1 MTASIIFPPAL
12 VMVFGALLVT
22 LLRGR
27 ALKAAAV
34 AVPLVGLLLLWLA
47 PTGSFGHFSFIGLDL
62 VVTRIDP
69 LSRIFGYVFHLVA
82 LLGILF
88 SFHHTERSH
97 YAVALLYA
105 GAAQGVV
112 FAGDLFTL
120 FLFWETLTI
129 AATFLI
135 VARGT
140 PQARAAAVRYLLV
153 HVAGGLCLLT
163 GIILHYSA
171 TGSLA
176 FSAMDLAAPGALLIF
191 LGFGL
196 NCAWPLLHAWLVD
209 AYPEASVAGTVFL
222 SAFTTKSAV
231 YVLARAFAGTEQLIW
246 IGTAMAA
253 FPVFYALLENDLRRV
268 LSYSLISQVGY
279 MVVGIGIGTDR
290 AINGA
295 VCHAY
300 AHILY
305 KSLLFMAMGAVL
317 YRTGKSKASD
327 LGGLYRSMPWTAV
340 CCAVGSAAISAFPLF
355 SGFVTKSMIMDE
367 VAHGQLQVV
376 WLVLMAA
383 SAGTFFYAGIK
394 VPYRAFFGR
403 DAGLRPQEAPPHML
417 LAMAATA
424 FMCVFLG
431 IYPQF
436 LYGIMPYPETYHL
449 YTAPHVLSKLQLLC
463 FTGLGFLLLRR
474 WGLYPFE
481 KPSVNLDVDWFYR
494 RGGRLFYGL
503 TDRLFSG
510 LNAWGERNFANRL
523 PTLLARFFVEP
534 GGHFQLGGARLIAR
548 LTGAGAVRAEVEN
561 NILQR
566 SRLGIYPVGVGVLLA
581 VLFLSLMSLLFF
593 VG

>member
-1 MTASIIFPPAL
+1 
-12 VMVFGALLVT
+12 MVFGALLVT

-69 LSRIFGYVFHLVA
+69 LSRIFGYVFYLVA

-88 SFHHTERSH
+88 SFHHSERSH

-163 GIILHYSA
+163 GIIVHYSA

-196 NCAWPLLHAWLVD
+196 NCAWPLLHTWLVD
-209 AYPEASVAGTVFL
+209 AYPEASVASTVFL

-279 MVVGIGIGTDR
+279 MVVAIGIGTDR

-340 CCAVGSAAISAFPLF
+340 CCLIGSAAISAFPLF

-367 VAHGQLQVV
+367 VAHDHLQWV
-376 WLVLMAA
+376 WLVLTAA

-431 IYPQF
+431 VYPQF
-436 LYGIMPYPETYHL
+436 LYGIMPYPETYDL
-449 YTAPHVLSKLQLLC
+449 YTAPHVLSKLQLLG

-494 RGGRLFYGL
+494 RGARLAYGL
-503 TDRLFSG
+503 TEWLFNG

-523 PTLLARFFVEP
+523 PTLLAKFFMEP

-548 LTGAGAVRAEVEN
+548 LNGAEAIQAEVEN
-561 NILQR
+561 SILQR
-566 SRLGIYPVGVGVLLA
+566 SRLGTYPVGVGVLLA

>member
-1 MTASIIFPPAL
+1 MTVSVVFPPAL
-12 VMVFGALLVT
+12 VLVCGALLVT
-22 LLRGR
+22 VLRGR

-34 AVPLVGLLLLWLA
+34 AVPLLGLLLLWLA
-47 PTGSFGHFSFIGLDL
+47 PEGSFGQFSFIGLDL

-69 LSRIFGYVFHLVA
+69 LSRIFGYVFYLAA
-82 LLGILF
+82 LLGMVY

-120 FLFWETLTI
+120 FVFWETLTI

-135 VARGT
+135 VARRT
-140 PQARAAAVRYLLV
+140 RQARQAAIRYLLV
-153 HVAGGLCLLT
+153 HVVGGLCLLT

-176 FSAMDLAAPGALLIF
+176 FSALDLAAPGALLIF

-209 AYPEASVAGTVFL
+209 AYPEASAAGTVFL

-231 YVLARAFAGTEQLIW
+231 YVLARGFAGTESLIW
-246 IGTAMAA
+246 IGTLMAA
-253 FPVFYALLENDLRRV
+253 LPVFYALLEDDLRRV

-279 MVVGIGIGTDR
+279 MVVGIGIGTDK

-317 YRTGKSKASD
+317 YRTGKCRASD
-327 LGGLYRSMPWTAV
+327 LGGLYRSMPWTAL

-355 SGFVTKSMIMDE
+355 SGFVTKSMILDE
-367 VAHGQLQVV
+367 AAHSHLQWA

-383 SAGTFFYAGIK
+383 SAGTFLYAGIK
-394 VPYRAFFGR
+394 VPYRAFFGP

-417 LAMAATA
+417 LAMAGTA

-431 IYPQF
+431 VYPQF
-436 LYGIMPYPETYHL
+436 LYGIMPYPAAYEI
-449 YTAPHVLSKLQLLC
+449 YTAPHILSKLQLLC

-481 KPSVNLDVDWFYR
+481 RPVVNLDVDWFYR
-494 RGGRLFYGL
+494 RGARLAYGL
-503 TDRLFSG
+503 TDWLFNG
-510 LNAWGERNFANRL
+510 LNTWGERNFASRL
-523 PTLLARFFVEP
+523 PVLLARFFAEP
-534 GGHFQLGGARLIAR
+534 GGNVQLGGARLVAR
-548 LTGAGAVRAEVEN
+548 LTGNGPARSGLEN
-561 NILQR
+561 RILQR
-566 SRLGIYPVGVGVLLA
+566 SRLGSYPVGVGVLLA
-581 VLFLSLMSLLFF
+581 VLFLSVMSLLFF

>member
-1 MTASIIFPPAL
+1 
-12 VMVFGALLVT
+12 MVFGALLVT

-88 SFHHTERSH
+88 SFHHSERSH

-163 GIILHYSA
+163 GIIVHYSA

-196 NCAWPLLHAWLVD
+196 NCAWPLLHTWLVD

-268 LSYSLISQVGY
+268 LSYSLVSQVGY

-340 CCAVGSAAISAFPLF
+340 CCLVGSAAISAFPLF

-367 VAHGQLQVV
+367 VAHGHLQWV

-394 VPYRAFFGR
+394 VPYRTFFGR

-431 IYPQF
+431 VYPQF
-436 LYGIMPYPETYHL
+436 LYGIMPYPETYDL

-463 FTGLGFLLLRR
+463 FTGLGFLLLLR

-494 RGGRLFYGL
+494 RGARLFYGL
-503 TDRLFSG
+503 TDRLFSA
-510 LNAWGERNFANRL
+510 LNTWGERNFANRL

-534 GGHFQLGGARLIAR
+534 GGHFQLVGARLIAR
-548 LTGAGAVRAEVEN
+548 LTGDGAVRAEVEN
-561 NILQR
+561 SILQR
-566 SRLGIYPVGVGVLLA
+566 SRLGTYPVGVGVLLA